1 MADKRSETSADNG
14 KKGGRPVSEATIRAQ
29 IARQYIAEQV
39 KKSLEPI
46 VAKAINDAILGSSEA
61 RHWLS
66 DQAWGKP
73 TQMVEHSGELALID
87 DEARDKA
94 VRAIQELLNAGDTE

>member
-1 MADKRSETSADNG
+1 MAGEISKENG

-29 IARQYIAEQV
+29 LARQYIAEQV

-46 VAKAINDAILGSSEA
+46 VAKAINDAILGDKYA
-61 RHWLS
+61 REWLS
-66 DQAWGKP
+66 DQGWGKP

-87 DEARDKA
+87 EDARDKA